1 MFSETIVFI
10 LYMKTRRIRGGFPLV
25 ETAVWVGIILSTAVL
40 FSGIGSN
47 ITRKS
52 VQTRKHRTHDIHNIR
67 PPLRQPTHD
76 NNMRPL
82 RPTARDNMPDTD
94 MRPENNLDE
103 NNR

>member
-52 VQTRKHRTHDIHNIR
+52 VQTRKHRTHDNT
-67 PPLRQPTHD
+67 PPPRRFTAHSMRHVNTD
-76 NNMRPL
+76 NVY
-82 RPTARDNMPDTD
+82 TDNVNTD
-94 MRPENNLDE
+94 MRPENNLE